1 MKNIGFWV
9 GKALSAVLICAAVAL
24 IICLAKLQMLPTVIL
39 VVIAGMLMI
48 LIGVV
53 MYLTWTGHGK
63 VRMAIGIGLAVI
75 TAVCLGLGISYIA
88 KALNTFDAIS
98 GGQMETV
105 HVGIYVRSD
114 DTNDYNDVAAS
125 YRYGILQSIDREST
139 DIVLQ
144 DLNKNLG
151 TQVTCLEYKR
161 LPELID
167 GLLNREVDAIIIN
180 QALLDLL
187 QDMVGYEDKLNHIRE
202 AVLKKVEIETP
213 GGSNDANGNA
223 GDQIETD
230 ITKRPF
236 GVYISG
242 IDTAGSVSTRSRS
255 DVNILAVVN
264 PATRQVLLVSTP
276 RDYFVPLSISN
287 GIPDKLTHAG
297 IYGVNVSKDTLG
309 LLYGID
315 MEYYFRVNFSGFEK
329 IIDALDG
336 VTVNSA
342 VSFSKNGYTFIK
354 GENYM
359 DGKAALVFC
368 RERYS
373 LAGGDRQRGKNQ
385 MAVIKAVINK
395 AMSPALLMNYSEVL
409 KAIEGNFE
417 TTIPMEIISAL
428 VSEQLK
434 NGSSWNVVTYSVDG
448 KGDYQ
453 IPYSMSQNAYVMQP
467 DYETVEHAKSL
478 IQSVL
483 NGEVPTP

>member
-1 MKNIGFWV
+1 MKNVSFWV
-9 GKALSAVLICAAVAL
+9 GKALGAVLACAAVVL
-24 IICLAKLQMLPTVIL
+24 IICLARLQMLPGIIL
-39 VVIAGMLMI
+39 VVIAEVLII
-48 LIGVV
+48 LIGVAV
-53 MYLTWTGHGK
+53 YLTWTGHGK
-63 VRMAIGIGLAVI
+63 VQMSIGITLAAI
-75 TAVCLGLGISYIA
+75 TAICLTLGISYIA

-98 GGQMETV
+98 GGKMETV
-105 HVGIYVRSD
+105 HVGVYVRSD
-114 DTNDYNDVAAS
+114 DTNDYDQVAAS

-144 DLNKNLG
+144 ELNKNLG
-151 TQVTCLEYKR
+151 TQVTCWEYKR

-187 QDMVGYEDKLNHIRE
+187 QDMVGYEDKVNYIRE
-202 AVLKKVEIETP
+202 AVLKKVEIEKPTDSKDTN
-213 GGSNDANGNA
+213 GDA
-223 GDQIETD
+223 DTQIETD

-242 IDTAGSVSTRSRS
+242 IDTTGSVATRSRS

-276 RDYFVPLSISN
+276 RDYFVPLSISD
-287 GIPDKLTHAG
+287 GVPDKLTHAG

-315 MEYYFRVNFSGFEK
+315 MDYYFRVNFSGFEK

-336 VTVNSA
+336 VTVNSSIA
-342 VSFSKNGYTFIK
+342 FSSHGYTFVK
-354 GENYM
+354 GENQL
-359 DGKAALVFC
+359 DGKAALAFC

-417 TTIPMEIISAL
+417 TTIPMEVISAL
-428 VSEQLK
+428 VSDQLK
-434 NGSSWNVVTYSVDG
+434 NGGSWNVVTYSVDG
-448 KGDYQ
+448 TGDYQ
-453 IPYSMSQNAYVMQP
+453 IPYSMSQSAYVMQP
-467 DYETVEHAKSL
+467 DYETVEHAKTL